1 MPELSSMIASVAA
14 KWNIPPNI
22 FAGLVS
28 QESGG
33 NVNVPRGAAGE
44 VGLTQIKPSTAGM
57 TAEQLS
63 DPLTNLN
70 AGAAYLA
77 QNYKAFGNWSDAL
90 RGYNAGTAGA
100 AANPTLSA
108 GYASSVL
115 GKAGITGTAPGTQP
129 AGATG
134 GNSSVGT
141 PTSAN
146 PSGSPAAPSSSLA
159 TGVKYGLA
167 IFLVV
172 ILVVVGVAATV
183 KG

>member
-1 MPELSSMIASVAA
+1 MPDIAGMVASVA
-14 KWNIPPNI
+14 NSFGIPPDI
-22 FAGLVS
+22 FAGLVK

-33 NVNVPRGAAGE
+33 NVNVARGAAGE
-44 VGLTQIKPSTAGM
+44 IGLTQIKPSTAGL
-57 TAEQLS
+57 TAEQLQ
-63 DPLTNLN
+63 DPLTNLK

-100 AANPTLSA
+100 QANPNVSA
-108 GYASSVL
+108 GYAASVL
-115 GKAGITGTAPGTQP
+115 ASAGITGTGQGTQA
-129 AGATG
+129 AGPTG
-134 GNSSVGT
+134 ANSSVGT

-146 PSGSPAAPSSSLA
+146 PSSAPTAPSSALA

-167 IFLVV
+167 IFLVM